1 MSEPNAL
8 SPTSLWETATSQNA
22 LEKSLADVAV
32 SVPTVRRIAFLT
44 PSADVDTASV
54 CRLTAQTLARHR
66 SGRVVTT
73 SQVAGPEIA
82 AHSIPSAEQ
91 LSALPTSLHE
101 SLSLDRLVWVADP
114 DIDDRFFDIHCID
127 WGMQGPATGALE
139 AAASAHAICV
149 VAPFDRPTAESA
161 VALAT
166 ALATRTDSTP
176 TVIAFT
182 NATRQRGSWA
192 RSVGPYLSVP
202 SIVFDRSLTG
212 PESRI
217 MRRRNQR
224 SLTYLAAAL
233 LTASLRPGAPSPA
246 RAHEVER

>member
-1 MSEPNAL
+1 MSVTNAL
-8 SPTSLWETATSQNA
+8 SPASLWETATSQNA
-22 LEKSLADVAV
+22 LEKSLADIAV

-44 PSADVDTASV
+44 PSANVDTASV

-66 SGRVVTT
+66 SGRVLTT
-73 SQVAGPEIA
+73 SQVAGAEIVGD
-82 AHSIPSAEQ
+82 SSPSAEQ

-101 SLSLDRLVWVADP
+101 SLRLDRLVWVADP
-114 DIDDRFFDIHCID
+114 DMDDRFFDIHCVD

-149 VAPFDRPTAESA
+149 VAPFDRPAAESA

-166 ALATRTDSTP
+166 ALANRADSTP

-182 NATRQRGSWA
+182 NSTRQRGSWA
-192 RSVGPYLSVP
+192 RTVGPYLSVP
-202 SIVFDRSLTG
+202 SVVFDRGLTG

-217 MRRRNQR
+217 MPSRTER
-224 SLTYLAAAL
+224 SLTHLAAAL
-233 LTASLRPGAPSPA
+233 LTASLRPGPPSPT
-246 RAHEVER
+246 RTHEVER